1 MQASMMLPVGVL
13 LHSGKYRV
21 MRYLSS
27 GGFGNTYVVEKTKN
41 GEILAMKEFFMRGLN
56 ERGKDT
62 KTISVSNSVNEQTF
76 THQKE
81 KFKKEANRLAQFN
94 HRNLVKV
101 HGLFEENG
109 TAYYLMDY
117 IDGDSL
123 SSIMEQ
129 KGRAFTEP
137 EVCEVLFQVLD
148 ALEEIH
154 KKKMWHL
161 DLKPGNIL
169 LDNSN
174 RAVLIDFGASKQMM
188 NEPSDGNIYTTTSI
202 SFTPGY
208 APPEQADQNLDMIG
222 PWTDFYA
229 LGATLFNVLTR
240 RRPPTVS
247 LIQEKGIDELAP
259 DVSPVMRNFISWLMN
274 PQRAKRPQSVAEIRS
289 YLQSVNLVPQ
299 EDTVLIANEKDTV
312 LRETKPDNETHSVK
326 NDDKKPAP
334 RSRTGRIAIACAVS
348 AMVLAVLFVIAH
360 YYDKSK
366 AQAELY
372 QYEEEQVVEPTVET
386 VTADL
391 MPFVEA
397 KDGFGFRSYLDDLK
411 ETAEEHLR
419 GGNNDEYFN
428 IINIIKT
435 VWENNKDKIIAY
447 LPFMAEEI
455 EPYITVPEEL
465 REAFDAFTERT
476 ANDRAEAVKEAAE
489 ATVGSAAVKAEETKE
504 AIKESAA
511 SESSDAWND
520 DFFNEGYV
528 YEKKK

>member
-169 LDNSN
+169 MDKSK
-174 RAVLIDFGASKQMM
+174 RAVLIDFGASKQMV

-247 LIQEKGIDELAP
+247 LIQEKGMDELAP
-259 DVSPVMRNFISWLMN
+259 DVSPVMRKLISWLMS

-299 EDTVLIANEKDTV
+299 EETVLIANEDTI
-312 LRETKPDNETHSVK
+312 LRETKPNNETHSVK
-326 NDDKKPAP
+326 NEDKTPP
-334 RSRTGRIAIACAVS
+334 SPSRTGRIAIVCAVL
-348 AMVLAVLFVIAH
+348 AMVLAVVFVINH
-360 YYDKSK
+360 NYDKSK

-372 QYEEEQVVEPTVET
+372 QYEEELVVETAVET

-391 MPFVEA
+391 MPLVKAGDEA
-397 KDGFGFRSYLDDLK
+397 GVVNCLNGIKARADEFLKNGDNDG
-411 ETAEEHLR
+411 
-419 GGNNDEYFN
+419 YFN
-428 IINIIKT
+428 LIYIIKT
-435 VWENNKDKIIAY
+435 VWENNKEVILEHLPAMREKIDA
-447 LPFMAEEI
+447 
-455 EPYITVPEEL
+455 YITVPENL
-465 REAFDAFTERT
+465 QEAFDAFLERI
-476 ANDRAEAVKEAAE
+476 ANDRAEAVKEAAD
-489 ATVGSAAVKAEETKE
+489 ATVGAAAVKAEETKE
-504 AIKESAA
+504 AVKESAT